1 MAAVMTFASL
11 TSDLQNYPERAD
23 ATYVANIPR
32 FIMQAENRIAAEARG
47 RGSFIPLT
55 ASLVVGQQQLAKPA
69 RWRETV
75 SFNIGI
81 GTGNSQRKFLLQ
93 RPFELLRVYAPDP
106 TANKEPKYYADWDY
120 YNWLIAPTPDF
131 AYPFEVIVHQRPQPL
146 DVANQTNWTTEFAPQ
161 LLLSACLLEA
171 QSFLKRDDRIQVYQ
185 EQYDRALKQ
194 VAFEQKRRLADRT
207 QAVQGA

>member
-11 TSDLQNYPERAD
+11 TLDLQNYPERAD

-47 RGSFIPLT
+47 LGFITTMT
-55 ASLVVGQQQLAKPA
+55 ANLVVGQQQLAKPA

-93 RPFELLRVYAPDP
+93 RPYELLRVYAPDP
-106 TANKEPKYYADWDY
+106 TTNGQPKYYADWDY

-131 AYPFEVIVHQRPQPL
+131 AYPFEVIAHQRPQPL
-146 DVANQTNWTTEFAPQ
+146 DSANLTNWTTEFAPQ

-194 VAFEQKRRLADRT
+194 VSFEQKRRLADRT